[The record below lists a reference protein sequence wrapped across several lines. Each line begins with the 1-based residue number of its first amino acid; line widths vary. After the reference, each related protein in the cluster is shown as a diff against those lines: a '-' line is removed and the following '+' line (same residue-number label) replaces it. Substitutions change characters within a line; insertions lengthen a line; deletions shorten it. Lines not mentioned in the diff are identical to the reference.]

1 MNNFNEFEQK
11 VKALDEKIEKHYEPI
26 IDADGEKYNIIIDGI
41 VNPKEYFESE
51 IKILW
56 ILKEPYDLDN
66 DGAGG
71 WRITDKLNDENYLND
86 IGGAKTTWYPI
97 IYATFGILHG
107 FMPYDD
113 MDDIEKLPEMAHVLR
128 KTAFMNVQK
137 FPAGTTTNNRDIQNA
152 YIEHKEILL
161 GQIATYKPDIIIGGN
176 TISYFI
182 EVLGLN
188 DTHKGYDEND
198 YWFKDNQ
205 LFIDAGHPSQRVSK
219 EDKEN
224 YVDDIVR
231 VVKKFYHKENQ

>member
-11 VKALDEKIEKHYEPI
+11 VKALDEKIKKHYEP
-26 IDADGEKYNIIIDGI
+26 
-41 VNPKEYFESE
+41 FESE
-51 IKILW
+51 EERKIITDGVVNEQEYYNSGIKILW
-56 ILKEPYDLDN
+56 ILKEAYDKDN
-66 DGAGG
+66 DGDCTWSLSKKIG
-71 WRITDKLNDENYLND
+71 TDDFLKVV
-86 IGGAKTTWYPI
+86 GGAKTTWYPI
-97 IYATFGILHG
+97 IYATYGILNG

-113 MDDIEKLPEMAHVLR
+113 MDDIEKLPDMAHVLR

-137 FPAGTTTNNRDIQNA
+137 FPAGTTTNNRDIEKA
-152 YIEHKEILL
+152 SKEHKEILL
-161 GQIATYKPDIIIGGN
+161 EQIATYKPDIIIGGN

-182 EVLGLN
+182 EALGLN